1 MLIECSKIQHG
12 VHMCH
17 LVYIMCCKVCV
28 NMCVILVNIFGGCI
42 HAGSNGTVKL
52 VMALVGKF
60 AVAGSFA
67 IIYLFSAELFP
78 TTVR

>member
-1 MLIECSKIQHG
+1 MAHKLTTNLS
-12 VHMCH
+12 
-17 LVYIMCCKVCV
+17 
-28 NMCVILVNIFGGCI
+28 VILVTIFGGCI

-78 TTVR
+78 TIVRYGICEWCTRIYHP

>member
-1 MLIECSKIQHG
+1 MMDRL
-12 VHMCH
+12 
-17 LVYIMCCKVCV
+17 LARYYY
-28 NMCVILVNIFGGCI
+28 IFGGCI

>member
-1 MLIECSKIQHG
+1 MAHKLITIQP
-12 VHMCH
+12 VSDT
-17 LVYIMCCKVCV
+17 YDYR
-28 NMCVILVNIFGGCI
+28 CI

-78 TTVR
+78 TTVRYGICEWYIQIYHP

>member
-1 MLIECSKIQHG
+1 M
-12 VHMCH
+12 
-17 LVYIMCCKVCV
+17 
-28 NMCVILVNIFGGCI
+28 NIFGGCI
-42 HAGSNGTVKL
+42 HAGSNGTVKF